1 MSTNGDP
8 DYVHAQTGKVL
19 GALMTQQPLEELV
32 GSARDQVLTRA
43 MGAAVT
49 FDGIVRDHDGGQRVK
64 QLTYS
69 AHPSA
74 DAEISRI
81 ANEVAAAHPAVR
93 LWAAHRTGPLTIGE
107 LAFVVIAA
115 SAHRKDSF
123 VAAEELANRVKAEV
137 PIWKE
142 QLLHDDSVQWV
153 GLE

>member
-19 GALMTQQPLEELV
+19 GAFLTQQPLEELV
-32 GSARDQVLTRA
+32 GPAREEVLTSA

-64 QLTYS
+64 LLTYS
-69 AHPSA
+69 SHPSA
-74 DAEISRI
+74 DAEIARI
-81 ANEVAAAHPAVR
+81 AGEVAAAHPAVR
-93 LWAAHRTGPLTIGE
+93 LWTAHRTGPLTIGE

-123 VAAEELANRVKAEV
+123 VAAADLADRVKAEV

-142 QLLHDDSVQWV
+142 QLLDDDSVQWV
-153 GLE
+153 GIE